1 MSTFAA
7 NNNVRVYKDKRLTM
21 KKYMMKGLAA
31 VALLIA
37 AAGCSHDSDYTPPT
51 NEEALQNATE
61 KLGIS
66 IDPNQDW
73 SMTASLEATISVD
86 LGLDDAYTVAVYDKN
101 PLYTKDVH
109 YYAKTQMKEGETTTL
124 KLDVPSADST
134 FYVAVYDSKFRRLV
148 QSATIDEGKLNVAFG
163 TSSNNARMTRAAES
177 EYTGTYAK
185 TAGDYL
191 DGLTEAEMAEY
202 EAFTDSD
209 IDGDGFIFGNSTM
222 NSRAF
227 GMKRSAQVWGGGII
241 RIQPGFNPKDGE
253 SVYMYNGEYRVGK
266 LTFGG
271 TGSAAVADNSRGYDA
286 RLERP
291 YFIFKSLVENQ
302 YNPGG
307 WQFKIYTDQRS
318 TLKLY
323 DLTDKKDVY
332 IQSDGYTGQIEAT
345 HTYKVY
351 YEDNQNIGLYAFEHY
366 IQGNVIE
373 DDGNDEQG
381 GDDQGGDDTPV
392 KGASKKYLVDTNTT
406 ITKAFHIT
414 VKQMNGSVIYVKGKM
429 HIGSNNT
436 LDGVTIVVAS
446 GGEVIIHGETNLT
459 TYGRFIVLPGGKIT
473 GDDYSSL
480 TVTNGSKCYNA
491 GTIEY
496 KGKLDTNGSDFY
508 NCGTVK
514 VNELDNKVNTGK
526 LTNFGKIYVE
536 NNNSAANAHN
546 SEVINGCYFKATGN
560 VGLGSLK
567 MLKNS
572 RLDVG
577 GQLYVPGN
585 GLYGAARNELEHC
598 SVIKAGSIWANST
611 TLYGPTASGEYAIVQ
626 VGSVFANNNTDFRTA
641 NNLYLDWNAEY
652 FYMYDGSKIDQ
663 DFYNYGYM
671 HGLVENISKWTEEST
686 STYII
691 PAGDCT
697 GAGYNP
703 DGSSG
708 SSGGSSGN
716 GGGVIGSPA
725 VWTYAFEDT
734 PLGDYDMNDVV
745 IKVCQNAEDEDMLDV
760 TLCCTGASFNLYVYL
775 DDTELFAGKGEEVHK
790 VFFGQDVKKFVNTVN
805 NGIKINPVT
814 ETIRKPANF
823 SFETADFWIKS
834 PLADVHVAKQG
845 EDPHGIA
852 IPCDWTWPHEYHC
865 IKDAYPNF
873 IEFAKNAATTDK
885 TIMKWYETTSTNPVA
900 EHIYTP
906 VE

>member
-1 MSTFAA
+1 
-7 NNNVRVYKDKRLTM
+7 M
-21 KKYMMKGLAA
+21 KKYMMKGMAA
-31 VALLIA
+31 IALLIA
-37 AAGCSHDSDYTPPT
+37 AAGCSHESDYTPPT
-51 NEEALQNATE
+51 QEEALNNATE
-61 KLGIS
+61 KLGVD

-73 SMTASLEATISVD
+73 NMTASLEATISVD
-86 LGLDDAYTVAVYDKN
+86 LGLDQAYTVAVYDKN
-101 PLYTKDVH
+101 PLFNKDA
-109 YYAKTQMKEGETTTL
+109 YYYVKTQVNEGETTTL

-134 FYVAVYDSKFRRLV
+134 FYVAVYDSQYRRLV
-148 QSATIDEGKLNVAFG
+148 QTTSIKDGKLNVAFG
-163 TSSNNARMTRAAES
+163 TSSAESRITRAAES
-177 EYTGTYAK
+177 EYTGSYAK
-185 TAGDYL
+185 TAADYL
-191 DGLTEAEMAEY
+191 DGLSEAEMAEY

-271 TGSAAVADNSRGYDA
+271 TGSAAVADNSKGYDA

-381 GDDQGGDDTPV
+381 GDDQGGDVTPA

-406 ITKAFHIT
+406 ITRPFHIT
-414 VKQMNGSVIYVKGKM
+414 VNQMNGSVIYVKGKM

-436 LDGVTIVVAS
+436 LNGVTIVVAN
-446 GGEVIIHGETNLT
+446 GGEVIIHQATNLT
-459 TYGRFIVLPGGKIT
+459 TNGRFIVLPGGKIT
-473 GDDYSSL
+473 GDDNSSL
-480 TVTNGSKCYNA
+480 TVTNGAKCYNA

-514 VNELDNKVNTGK
+514 VNELDNKTTTGK

-546 SEVINGCYFKATGN
+546 SEVINGCYFKATGD
-560 VGLGSLK
+560 VGLGKLK

-585 GLYGAARNELEHC
+585 GLYGAARNELEHL
-598 SVIKAGSIWANST
+598 SVINAGSIKGNST
-611 TLYGPTASGEYAIVQ
+611 TLYGPTANGEYAIVK
-626 VGSVFANNNTDFRTA
+626 VGSVFANNDTDFQTA
-641 NNLYLDWNAEY
+641 NNLYLDWNAAN
-652 FYMYDGSKIDQ
+652 FYIYDGTKIDQ
-663 DFYNYGYM
+663 NFYNYTYM
-671 HGLVENISKWTEEST
+671 YGLVKKISKWTEES
-686 STYII
+686 SSSYIV

-697 GAGYNP
+697 GVGYNP
-703 DGSSG
+703 TGSSG
-708 SSGGSSGN
+708 SSGNS
-716 GGGVIGSPA
+716 GVIGSPA

-745 IKVCQNAEDEDMLDV
+745 IKVNKNAEDTTRLDV
-760 TLCCTGASFNLYVYL
+760 TLCCAGASFNLSVYL
-775 DDTELFAGKGEEVHK
+775 DNQQLFAGSGKEVHN
-790 VFFGQDVKKFVNTVN
+790 VFGQQPGSFINTMN
-805 NGIKINPVT
+805 DGIKAEPVT
-814 ETIRKPANF
+814 VTIAKPANF
-823 SFETADFWIKS
+823 SFETADFWIQT
-834 PLADVHVAKQG
+834 PYMEVHVAKQG
-845 EDPHGIA
+845 EDPHGIVV
-852 IPCDWTWPHEYHC
+852 PGDWKWPREWQC

-873 IEFAKNAATTDK
+873 VEFAKDAATTNK
-885 TIMKWYETTSTNPVA
+885 TIKKWYEATDTNPVL
-900 EHIYTP
+900 EYIYTP